1 MRLDCL
7 LVLAASWTGFYVV
20 VGESSSSA
28 DVMSRPL
35 ILEFEHSM
43 DGETFT
49 PRSKFTVNV
58 TPNAEIKYTVMEAER
73 NGIYE
78 GASEG
83 FKALLRS
90 NAFYR
95 IRVRSIAD
103 DESSAYVSAALPAC
117 ALQKSGFKEDLTVFV
132 GPNRN
137 IVGLSYSSPVIAL
150 SRSCDPNKLAVPTLL
165 MTRLKVTEGE
175 TSMALPITAEG
186 PKPHTLYHVDLG
198 AYKDDNLKTVD
209 KTQQAQGS
217 QSFLRRYWWIVIILI
232 YFFMRDDGPAE
243 PATKGDA
250 AAGGD
255 KTKAVKAE

>member
-7 LVLAASWTGFYVV
+7 LVLAASWTWFYVV
-20 VGESSSSA
+20 VGESSLSA
-28 DVMSRPL
+28 DVSRPL

-58 TPNAEIKYTVMEAER
+58 TPNAETKYTVMEAER

-255 KTKAVKAE
+255 KAKAVKAE